1 MFSVRSSKLDFK
13 KETDCGRSCGE
24 RDPGRRNC
32 EERGGKWLMLLK
44 RVGKLASVALTRCA
58 EAAGSGSS
66 RGRITRGPSTP
77 SRAWGFILRALGS
90 HWTVF

>member
-1 MFSVRSSKLDFK
+1 
-13 KETDCGRSCGE
+13 
-24 RDPGRRNC
+24 
-32 EERGGKWLMLLK
+32 MLLK